1 MDDPLQNSYR
11 HFYFRIYRMR
21 KSSPLKKT
29 KRTDK
34 NIGNSQQSKNCTCS
48 WKSIGKNK
56 TASTLRCYIAQFSL
70 IDD

>member
-1 MDDPLQNSYR
+1 
-11 HFYFRIYRMR
+11 
-21 KSSPLKKT
+21 LKKT